1 MKDPIGMEHTPSVL
15 DYVKSRL
22 MPWKYPRVEIA
33 PAPLSGDKAGVSS
46 PQIETIVDASVTAA
60 PTIIPIET
68 TVPAPSIA
76 DAQPEAR
83 TTVRSWPWLSLTGL
97 ALALAGQFA
106 LGPRPEHSWQAGAL
120 LLAAGMGITAFA
132 WLRASH
138 HAPFAAAVLPSEPG
152 ADITAT
158 HRDIPT
164 PTFRPASLG
173 LGIGFAIL
181 AFYLFIAFPV
191 AGEPR
196 FNFLNLLI
204 TLAATGFTIHAFW
217 PGRPAET
224 VVPASA
230 TSITDLSPKSTKTD
244 GAANFWI
251 LLAGILAIGFVLF
264 FRLYRL
270 ADTPPEMNSDHA
282 EKILDILKVL
292 NGEYPIFFAG
302 NGGREALIFY
312 LGAALI
318 KLTGLVPG
326 FLSLK
331 LVSTAIGLAAQPFI
345 YLVGKEIGGRRIGAL
360 AFVLSGV
367 AYWPNVVARFGLR
380 LPFYILFTAAAL
392 YFVLH
397 GLRTTRR
404 SDFIFAGIA
413 VGLGMYGYTPD
424 RLLPLTII
432 AAFILYV
439 LHRRTLPQ
447 ARFAMV
453 SLLAVGLVAWMLF
466 VPLLSY
472 IVAQPDAFLFR
483 AITRVGGAE
492 RPLQDS
498 AALIFIRNMGRA
510 LAMFSWDNGEIWP
523 ISIPHYP
530 ALSMVTGALFY
541 LGVVIALVR
550 YLRQRDWQ
558 DLFLILSI
566 PLLQIPSTLALAFP
580 AENPNLYRT
589 GGALIPVF
597 VLAALALDALM
608 RQIQQALNAR
618 AGSIAA
624 WTLALLLI
632 ATSSWQDY
640 NWTFKRYNAQYR
652 LSAQN
657 SSEMGTVVK
666 DFIYATNSPET
677 VWVLAYPHWVDSR
690 LVAINAGY
698 PGRDYRI
705 DPPQIADTVKDP
717 RPKLFLVHPKD
728 ETGITALEDAY
739 PQGWFETYPALL
751 PEKNFLVFFS
761 TQ

>member
-1 MKDPIGMEHTPSVL
+1 MEDPIGMESTPSVL

-22 MPWKYPRVEIA
+22 MPWKYPHVEITPVSSTEDEA
-33 PAPLSGDKAGVSS
+33 GGSAPPVKAIADTTTAAFSQAHPINTAIPAP
-46 PQIETIVDASVTAA
+46 TAHA
-60 PTIIPIET
+60 
-68 TVPAPSIA
+68 
-76 DAQPEAR
+76 AQPEEQMA
-83 TTVRSWPWLSLTGL
+83 VESWRWLALAGL
-97 ALALAGQFA
+97 VLALAGQFA
-106 LGPRPEHSWQAGAL
+106 LGPRPDRSWQAGTLLLIIGMAVTAFVWLRSSHYISFPAAL
-120 LLAAGMGITAFA
+120 L
-132 WLRASH
+132 
-138 HAPFAAAVLPSEPG
+138 PPNEP
-152 ADITAT
+152 AIDIEIPKAT
-158 HRDIPT
+158 I
-164 PTFRPASLG
+164 RPIS
-173 LGIGFAIL
+173 LGIGAGLAIL
-181 AFYLFIAFPV
+181 AFFLFIAFPV

-196 FNFLNLLI
+196 FNYLNLMV
-204 TLAATGFTIHAFW
+204 TLAAAGFTIDAFW
-217 PGRPAET
+217 QRRQGIK
-224 VVPASA
+224 A
-230 TSITDLSPKSTKTD
+230 TSTTASSTADISSQPVKSNRAFNLW
-244 GAANFWI
+244 G
-251 LLAGILAIGFVLF
+251 LLASVMVIGLVLF

-292 NGEYPIFFAG
+292 NAEYHIFFAG

-318 KLTGLVPG
+318 RLTGMAPG

-331 LVSTAIGLAAQPFI
+331 LVSVAIGLAAQPLI
-345 YLVGKEIGGRRIGAL
+345 YLVGKEIGGRRIGVL

-380 LPFYILFTAAAL
+380 LPFYILFTAAAM

-404 SDFIFAGIA
+404 NDFVYAGIV

-432 AAFILYV
+432 AAFLLYI
-439 LHRRTLPQ
+439 LHRRTAPQ
-447 ARFAMV
+447 ARFATV
-453 SLLAVGLVAWMLF
+453 GVLAVGLVAFMLF

-472 IVAQPDAFLFR
+472 IVSQPDAFLFR
-483 AITRVGGAE
+483 TITRMAGAE
-492 RPLQDS
+492 RPLEDS
-498 AALIFIRNMGRA
+498 AALIFIRNVGRA
-510 LAMFSWDNGEIWP
+510 LGMFSWDNGEIWP

-530 ALSMVTGALFY
+530 ALSMVSGALFY

-550 YLRQRDWQ
+550 YIRQRHWQ

-566 PLLQIPSTLALAFP
+566 PLLQIPSSLALAFP

-608 RQIQQALNAR
+608 QQIQGALHGK

-624 WTLALLLI
+624 WVLALLLI
-632 ATSSWQDY
+632 ATNSWQDY
-640 NWTFKRYNAQYR
+640 TWTFNRYNAQYR

-657 SSEMGTVVK
+657 SSEMGKVVK
-666 DFIYATNSPET
+666 DFIYATNSPDT
-677 VWVLAYPHWVDSR
+677 VWVMAYPHWVDSR

-705 DPPQIADTVKDP
+705 DPPQIADTVKDQ

-728 ETGITALEDAY
+728 EAGIAALEDAY
-739 PQGWFETYPALL
+739 PQGWFETYPAIL
-751 PEKNFLVFFS
+751 PEKNFLVFF
-761 TQ
+761 TTR